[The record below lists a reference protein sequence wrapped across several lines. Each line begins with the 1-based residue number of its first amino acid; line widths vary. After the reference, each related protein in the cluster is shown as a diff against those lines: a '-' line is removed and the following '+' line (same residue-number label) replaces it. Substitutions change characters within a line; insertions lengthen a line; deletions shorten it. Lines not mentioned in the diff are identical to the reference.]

1 MESDVFRTFCYYVD
15 EHIFSKE
22 NLGSYVA
29 LVVDQSFI
37 DNFCKENHTTE
48 SALMHDVRKTLCC
61 CYRDHLT
68 IKGIVAIQ
76 LFAATKRA
84 NTDGLTV
91 NNYRDRLSQVLN
103 WDIDDLQKWMIA
115 YQEDIWLSLYRWCDN
130 NYYQITKC
138 KPRTGKGRY
147 VQFPVHQALRI
158 FTDEDFLYIA
168 KIFVDNNL
176 YLGEDITQTEFW
188 KIINKRSL
196 SNYYVTR
203 HSKDVV
209 SNSVYPED
217 YLLQIYNF
225 YLRWNG
231 KYKFREEVVHTN
243 PAFNDVYGY
252 LTEDLTTVE
261 LRDENLKLQR
271 KFSLD
276 AMKYSDIYL
285 YFPFKWKGLLLFQRD
300 DVYEN
305 RWREVRYI
313 EATECDYTE
322 ESEKYGLALCFKNEI
337 PFSLEYKMKGCEI
350 LFENKNIIIY
360 KILRKSSTKDFFT
373 EKRIYELY
381 GGLKIGK
388 NAYLQGALPILRL
401 HKPSIVW
408 IDGKMVEEGSISGD
422 YSLNNLT
429 IGSHYIKFPNIK
441 RIMIDVVETSVSI
454 QDWQDTYNKW
464 NIKKKPAMWQ
474 NQNLDQGIVGLDF
487 SFLSD
492 LDTAID
498 ESVTKRWAKAFVFGQ
513 FHDKENNIA
522 INLIKKI

>member
-147 VQFPVHQALRI
+147 VQFPVHQALRV

-176 YLGEDITQTEFW
+176 YPGEDITQTEFW

-313 EATECDYTE
+313 ATECDYTE

-522 INLIKKI
+522 INLMKKI

>member
-147 VQFPVHQALRI
+147 VQFPVHQALRV

-176 YLGEDITQTEFW
+176 YPGEDITQTEF
-188 KIINKRSL
+188 
-196 SNYYVTR
+196 
-203 HSKDVV
+203 
-209 SNSVYPED
+209 
-217 YLLQIYNF
+217 
-225 YLRWNG
+225 
-231 KYKFREEVVHTN
+231 
-243 PAFNDVYGY
+243 
-252 LTEDLTTVE
+252 
-261 LRDENLKLQR
+261 
-271 KFSLD
+271 
-276 AMKYSDIYL
+276 
-285 YFPFKWKGLLLFQRD
+285 
-300 DVYEN
+300 
-305 RWREVRYI
+305 
-313 EATECDYTE
+313 
-322 ESEKYGLALCFKNEI
+322 
-337 PFSLEYKMKGCEI
+337 
-350 LFENKNIIIY
+350 
-360 KILRKSSTKDFFT
+360 
-373 EKRIYELY
+373 
-381 GGLKIGK
+381 
-388 NAYLQGALPILRL
+388 
-401 HKPSIVW
+401 
-408 IDGKMVEEGSISGD
+408 
-422 YSLNNLT
+422 
-429 IGSHYIKFPNIK
+429 
-441 RIMIDVVETSVSI
+441 
-454 QDWQDTYNKW
+454 
-464 NIKKKPAMWQ
+464 
-474 NQNLDQGIVGLDF
+474 
-487 SFLSD
+487 
-492 LDTAID
+492 
-498 ESVTKRWAKAFVFGQ
+498 
-513 FHDKENNIA
+513 
-522 INLIKKI
+522 